1 MNKLFI
7 TLSIMMGVVVLSSN
21 YLVQFP
27 INYFGLNEIL
37 TYGAFSYPIAFLI
50 TDLANRSYGKLLARQ
65 IVYLGFLIG
74 IIFTLLFSTDF
85 ADLISVRIAIGSGV
99 AFITAQLLDIQIFD
113 RLRKKEW
120 FVAPLTSS
128 LIGSTVDTFLFF
140 SISFYATGVP
150 WVTLSLGDLAVKVLV
165 ALIMLIPFRMLLKII
180 KPIKVSNIFDENKND
195 PILKTKLFN
204 QDLDN
209 PIGIAAGFDKNA
221 EVYNPL
227 FKLGFG
233 FVEVGTVTPLKQYG
247 NEKPRVFRLVEDQA
261 LINRLGFNNHGSDT
275 ILNRIKSNKK
285 LGVLGVNVGPNKD
298 SNDRLNDYLIG
309 LEKFSEVAD
318 YITINISSPNT
329 ENLRNFHDENKLKD
343 LLTSISEKKKQLK
356 TEIPVAVKISPDIN
370 ENQIDLIS
378 EILLENEISAIII
391 SNTSEACR
399 ETLQNIQRH
408 QKGGLSGKPI
418 EKKSNLLISKFYNLI
433 KGKIKIIGV
442 GGVDSGKAAYD
453 KFLLGA
459 DYVQLYTGM
468 VFQGPNIAGMIKKD
482 LKELLIR
489 DGVKNFTE
497 IVGNKTV
504 S

>member
-1 MNKLFI
+1 MY
-7 TLSIMMGVVVLSSN
+7 SN
-21 YLVQFP
+21 
-27 INYFGLNEIL
+27 
-37 TYGAFSYPIAFLI
+37 
-50 TDLANRSYGKLLARQ
+50 
-65 IVYLGFLIG
+65 
-74 IIFTLLFSTDF
+74 
-85 ADLISVRIAIGSGV
+85 
-99 AFITAQLLDIQIFD
+99 
-113 RLRKKEW
+113 LR
-120 FVAPLTSS
+120 S
-128 LIGSTVDTFLFF
+128 LIFKIDPERAHFLA
-140 SISFYATGVP
+140 IQ
-150 WVTLSLGDLAVKVLV
+150 SLKLNL
-165 ALIMLIPFRMLLKII
+165 
-180 KPIKVSNIFDENKND
+180 VSNIFDENKND
-195 PILKTKLFN
+195 PLLKTKLFN

-247 NEKPRVFRLVEDQA
+247 NEKPRVFRLVDDQA

-329 ENLRNFHDENKLKD
+329 ENLRNFHEENKLKE
-343 LLTSISEKKKQLK
+343 LLKSVSEKKKQLK
-356 TEIPVAVKISPDIN
+356 TEIPIAVKISPDIN
-370 ENQIDLIS
+370 ENQIELIS

-391 SNTSEACR
+391 SNTSEASR

-418 EKKSNLLISKFYNLI
+418 EKKSNLLISKFYKLI

>member
-1 MNKLFI
+1 MY
-7 TLSIMMGVVVLSSN
+7 SN
-21 YLVQFP
+21 
-27 INYFGLNEIL
+27 
-37 TYGAFSYPIAFLI
+37 
-50 TDLANRSYGKLLARQ
+50 
-65 IVYLGFLIG
+65 
-74 IIFTLLFSTDF
+74 
-85 ADLISVRIAIGSGV
+85 
-99 AFITAQLLDIQIFD
+99 
-113 RLRKKEW
+113 LR
-120 FVAPLTSS
+120 S
-128 LIGSTVDTFLFF
+128 LIFKIDPERAHFLA
-140 SISFYATGVP
+140 IQ
-150 WVTLSLGDLAVKVLV
+150 SLKLNL
-165 ALIMLIPFRMLLKII
+165 
-180 KPIKVSNIFDENKND
+180 VSNIFDENKND

-329 ENLRNFHDENKLKD
+329 ENLRNFHDENKLKE
-343 LLTSISEKKKQLK
+343 LLKSISEKKKQLK

-391 SNTSEACR
+391 SNTSESSR

-418 EKKSNLLISKFYNLI
+418 EKKSNFLISKFY
-433 KGKIKIIGV
+433 
-442 GGVDSGKAAYD
+442 S
-453 KFLLGA
+453 
-459 DYVQLYTGM
+459 
-468 VFQGPNIAGMIKKD
+468 
-482 LKELLIR
+482 
-489 DGVKNFTE
+489 
-497 IVGNKTV
+497 
-504 S
+504 

>member
-1 MNKLFI
+1 MY
-7 TLSIMMGVVVLSSN
+7 SN
-21 YLVQFP
+21 
-27 INYFGLNEIL
+27 
-37 TYGAFSYPIAFLI
+37 
-50 TDLANRSYGKLLARQ
+50 
-65 IVYLGFLIG
+65 
-74 IIFTLLFSTDF
+74 
-85 ADLISVRIAIGSGV
+85 
-99 AFITAQLLDIQIFD
+99 
-113 RLRKKEW
+113 LR
-120 FVAPLTSS
+120 S
-128 LIGSTVDTFLFF
+128 LIFKIDPERAHFLA
-140 SISFYATGVP
+140 IQ
-150 WVTLSLGDLAVKVLV
+150 SLKLNL
-165 ALIMLIPFRMLLKII
+165 
-180 KPIKVSNIFDENKND
+180 VSNIFDENKND

-329 ENLRNFHDENKLKD
+329 ENLRNFHDENKLKE
-343 LLTSISEKKKQLK
+343 LLKSISEKKKQLK

-391 SNTSEACR
+391 SNTSEASR

-418 EKKSNLLISKFYNLI
+418 EKKSNLLISKFYKLI